1 MLIKKT
7 VVLLY
12 VQQLNKQQKSIQ
24 MKKVIISVFMLSAVL
39 AACSDNGS
47 QTEAKEAV
55 AVEVT
60 KTETTQSYANVAD
73 GSHVDWRAAHLG
85 GVQPR
90 FGKMMFKSAEL
101 STTDNA
107 LTNATV
113 IMDMNNFSVDSFE
126 DEESAAKLSG
136 HLKSDDFFKVKT
148 YPTSTFEMTSM
159 EAATGDYNSKVT
171 GNLTILGETKSISFN
186 ANVNVS
192 DASVSVKS
200 EDFVVNRTDW
210 GLTYNVEGTEG
221 VPADYLISNDI
232 GFTIDVTV
240 NK

>member
-1 MLIKKT
+1 
-7 VVLLY
+7 
-12 VQQLNKQQKSIQ
+12 
-24 MKKVIISVFMLSAVL
+24 MKKVIISAFMLSAVL
-39 AACSDNGS
+39 VACSDNGS

-60 KTETTQSYANVAD
+60 KTETTQTYAMVAE

-90 FGKMMFKSAEL
+90 FGKLMLSGAEV
-101 STTDNA
+101 STTDNVV
-107 LTNATV
+107 TNAKV
-113 IMDMNNFSVDSFE
+113 VMDMNNFTVENFE
-126 DEESAAKLSG
+126 DQESIDKLTG
-136 HLKSDDFFKVKT
+136 HLKSDDFFKVAT
-148 YPTSTFEMTSM
+148 YPVSTFEL
-159 EAATGDYNSKVT
+159 ATIDSQEGDYNSRIS
-171 GNLTILGETKSISFN
+171 GNLTILGVTKSISFN
-186 ANVNVS
+186 ANVLIS

-210 GLTYNVEGTEG
+210 GLTYNTEGTEG

-240 NK
+240 KK

>member
-1 MLIKKT
+1 MYI
-7 VVLLY
+7 
-12 VQQLNKQQKSIQ
+12 QQLNKQQKSIQ
-24 MKKVIISVFMLSAVL
+24 MKKVIISAFMLSAVL
-39 AACSDNGS
+39 VACSDNGNK
-47 QTEAKEAV
+47 TEAKDAV

-60 KTETTQSYANVAD
+60 KTETTQTFAKVAE

-90 FGKMMFKSAEL
+90 FGKMMLKSAEL
-101 STTDNA
+101 STTDNV

-113 IMDMNNFSVDSFE
+113 VLDMNNFTVENFE
-126 DEESAAKLSG
+126 DAESEAKLTG
-136 HLKSDDFFKVKT
+136 HLKSDDFFKVGE
-148 YPTSTFEMTSM
+148 YPTSTFELTSVTP
-159 EAATGDYNSKVT
+159 ETGEYNSKLV
-171 GNLTILGETKSISFN
+171 GNLTILGVTKSIAFN

-192 DASVSVKS
+192 DQAVSVKS
-200 EDFVVNRTDW
+200 EDFVVNRADW
-210 GLTYNVEGTEG
+210 GLTYNAEGTEG

>member
-1 MLIKKT
+1 
-7 VVLLY
+7 
-12 VQQLNKQQKSIQ
+12 
-24 MKKVIISVFMLSAVL
+24 MKKVIISALMLSAVL
-39 AACSDNGS
+39 VACSDNGS

-60 KTETTQSYANVAD
+60 KTETTQSYANVAE
-73 GSHVDWRAAHLG
+73 GSHVYWRAAHLG

-90 FGKMMFKSAEL
+90 FGKMMLKSAEI
-101 STTDNA
+101 SATDGTVSNA
-107 LTNATV
+107 KV
-113 IMDMNNFSVDSFE
+113 VMDMNNFTVENFE
-126 DEESAAKLSG
+126 DQESIDKLSG
-136 HLKSDDFFKVKT
+136 HLKSDDFFKVAT
-148 YPTSTFEMTSM
+148 YPTSTFEMTSV
-159 EAATGDYNSKVT
+159 EAATGDYNSKIT